1 MNNTDEFDFQTFK
14 ALFQVKRTGGDGNCL
29 FNAIEILTGIPNTVS
44 RKFVCD
50 FYTNNKPSV
59 LNEQAEIQYM
69 FDNIDIDE
77 KGVETN
83 HSDNICNNL
92 VYASILDAWIL
103 TQLVKRNIV
112 LIISS
117 APETGKKK
125 SYRTN
130 LLEYHTLFKKT
141 KPPSSEPELYIHF
154 NGVNHYEA
162 LLVRDGTSNSN
173 SNSKTNSKSKS
184 KSKTKSKSKSNTKS
198 NNKTQKKSQFE
209 TDESFRNAILYR
221 RAAKKILEQM
231 QEENRGPTDDE
242 GIKLMQAEAVS
253 PLLAQYS
260 PERKG
265 AKMKKLG
272 IGNSK

>member
-1 MNNTDEFDFQTFK
+1 MNNKDEFDFETFK
-14 ALFQVKRTGGDGNCL
+14 TLFQVKRTGGDGNCL
-29 FNAIEILTGIPNTVS
+29 FNAIQILTGIPNGDS
-44 RKFVCD
+44 RKFVCE
-50 FYTNNKPSV
+50 FYKNLEPSV
-59 LNEQAEIQYM
+59 LNEQAEFQYM
-69 FDNIDIDE
+69 FDNTDIDE
-77 KGVETN
+77 EGVEIK

-130 LLEYHTLFKKT
+130 LLEYHTLFKKPKT
-141 KPPSSEPELYIHF
+141 PSSKPELYIHF

-173 SNSKTNSKSKS
+173 SKTNSKTNTN
-184 KSKTKSKSKSNTKS
+184 SKTKSKTKS
-198 NNKTQKKSQFE
+198 NNKTQKKSPFE
-209 TDESFRNAILYR
+209 TDDSFRDAILYR
-221 RAAKKILEQM
+221 RAAKKILKQM

-272 IGNSK
+272 IGKSK

>member
-29 FNAIEILTGIPNTVS
+29 FNAIEILTGIPNGDS

-50 FYTNNKPSV
+50 FYKKHIPSD
-59 LNEQAEIQYM
+59 LNEQAEFQYM
-69 FDNIDIDE
+69 FDNTDIDE
-77 KGVETN
+77 EGVETK

-103 TQLVKRNIV
+103 TQLVKCNIV

-141 KPPSSEPELYIHF
+141 KTPSSKPELYIHF

-162 LLVRDGTSNSN
+162 LLLKDGTSNSKTKT
-173 SNSKTNSKSKS
+173 NSKTNSKT
-184 KSKTKSKSKSNTKS
+184 KSKTKSKSKSKS
-198 NNKTQKKSQFE
+198 NNKTQKKSPFE
-209 TDESFRNAILYR
+209 TDDSFRDAILYR
-221 RAAKKILEQM
+221 RAAKKILKQM

-272 IGNSK
+272 IGKSK

>member
-1 MNNTDEFDFQTFK
+1 MNNKDEFDFDTFK
-14 ALFQVKRTGGDGNCL
+14 KRFQVKRTGGDGNCL
-29 FNAIEILTGIPNTVS
+29 FNAIEILTGKSNEDS
-44 RKFVCD
+44 RKFVCE
-50 FYTNNKPSV
+50 FYKNHEPSV
-59 LNEQAEIQYM
+59 LNEQAEFQYM
-69 FDNIDIDE
+69 FDNIDKDE
-77 KGVETN
+77 KGVEIK

-130 LLEYHTLFKKT
+130 LLEYHTLFKKPKT
-141 KPPSSEPELYIHF
+141 RSSEPELYIHF

-173 SNSKTNSKSKS
+173 SKTNSKTNSN
-184 KSKTKSKSKSNTKS
+184 SKTKSKSKSKSKS
-198 NNKTQKKSQFE
+198 NNKTQKKSPFE
-209 TDESFRNAILYR
+209 TDDSFRDAILYR
-221 RAAKKILEQM
+221 RAAKKILKQM

-265 AKMKKLG
+265 AKMKKIG
-272 IGNSK
+272 IGKSK

>member
-1 MNNTDEFDFQTFK
+1 MNNTDEFNFETFK
-14 ALFQVKRTGGDGNCL
+14 EHFQVKRTGGDGNCL

-50 FYTNNKPSV
+50 FYTNNNKPSD
-59 LNEQAEIQYM
+59 LNEQAEFQYM
-69 FDNIDIDE
+69 FDNTDIDE
-77 KGVETN
+77 EGVETN
-83 HSDNICNNL
+83 HSANICNNL

-103 TQLVKRNIV
+103 TQLVKCNIV

-141 KPPSSEPELYIHF
+141 KTPSSEPELYIHF

-162 LLVRDGTSNSN
+162 LLLKDGTSNSKTKT
-173 SNSKTNSKSKS
+173 NSKTNSKT
-184 KSKTKSKSKSNTKS
+184 KSKTKSKSKSKS
-198 NNKTQKKSQFE
+198 NNKTQKKSPFE
-209 TDESFRNAILYR
+209 TDDSFRDAILYR
-221 RAAKKILEQM
+221 RAAKKILKQM

-272 IGNSK
+272 IGKSK